1 MFDPIEGVNIFSN
14 PERGIRPSELIK
26 ALQEIPDDISLV
38 CSKVLNINMIK
49 DNVTVGRI
57 ELNNFITGIEN
68 NRVVADISM
77 LQETFSTVERDPG
90 STGGDQ
96 VTFDETTNTFSGTV
110 AYYEADEGGF
120 PPTAGN
126 YVGVQI
132 TPPEG
137 TEVDRNTATFTY
149 VNAKGKKTTLVNGTN
164 AWLEEDGDYVWYY
177 PLVDGSRRIFEI
189 EINWNPLKY
198 KSESIV
204 ITVSDDAVLAVE

>member
-26 ALQEIPDDISLV
+26 TLQEIPDDITLV

-49 DNVTVGRI
+49 DNVSVGRI
-57 ELNNFITGIEN
+57 ELNNHITGIEN
-68 NRVVADISM
+68 NRVVSDVDM
-77 LQETFSTVERDPG
+77 LKEVKSTVERDPG
-90 STGGDQ
+90 ATGGDQ
-96 VTFDETTNTFSGTV
+96 ATFNDETYTFGGTI

-164 AWLEEDGDYVWYY
+164 AWLEAEGDYVWYY
-177 PLVDGSRRIFEI
+177 PLVNGSRRIFEI